1 MFWFLSWTERKFC
14 AIAEKSC
21 AIANCRVFLCVL
33 SEAMTHSP
41 ASQTP
46 NANLLTA
53 MKDNTANAPTNVTPI
68 ATVPMHERL
77 TKMISD
83 ALSRKGRVEKSRRD
97 AYLKANPDAQGNV
110 TSTRKQTK
118 EGFTYPA
125 LASESKED
133 HFALSFIAALERLDK
148 MSDCPVMASLASAFA
163 DGERAANER
172 AEKVSTS
179 LKKAKT
185 A

>member
-41 ASQTP
+41 AIQTP

-53 MKDNTANAPTNVTPI
+53 MKDNTANTPANVTPI

-83 ALSRKGRVEKSRRD
+83 ALSRKGRIEKARRE
-97 AYLKANPDAQGNV
+97 AYLKANPDAQGTV

-125 LASESKED
+125 LSSESKED
-133 HFALSFIAALERLDK
+133 HAALVLVAALERIDK
-148 MSDCPVMASLASAFA
+148 LTGSPVLASLASAFS
-163 DGERAANER
+163 DGVKEGREGREAAKP
-172 AEKVSTS
+172 AKVA
-179 LKKAKT
+179 KAS
-185 A
+185 